1 MYEYKTVQY
10 SSLGLIFILE
20 PFTDAIQQHDGQMFE
35 YPVYFFKSMTLL
47 QFKQERKLHEEAL
60 LNSKIEMSEKTLKFL
75 GFYIKWKRLHKEY
88 SEMRKYMKYLY
99 GSYPPWQTFEEI

>member
-47 QFKQERKLHEEAL
+47 QFKQERKLHEESL
-60 LNSKIEMSEKTLKFL
+60 LESKIEKPLTFL
-75 GFYIKWKRLHKEY
+75 GFYIKWKRLQKEY
-88 SEMRKYMKYLY
+88 PEMRKYMKNLY
-99 GSYPPWQTFEEI
+99 GSYPPR